1 MVFLSKVENR
11 GTSEGVALE
20 YVQKKD
26 KKMLTA
32 TSSFEILRPHT
43 EKHNTSHM
51 RTKTLLLTAALA
63 AAGAATSMAQSTIY
77 SVNAVGYANI
87 TINNGFN
94 LIADP
99 FTKVT
104 DRTAGALLGAPPSDV
119 DIIKLRDD
127 GAFETDSWSVA
138 DGFWSNS
145 GDGTTAMTIDEGK
158 GIIVRNAG
166 GAFNVTF
173 VGEVQQGTAA
183 QGNQVQNPV
192 TPGII
197 VRSSKIPQGA
207 PNGLLSD
214 NLGLVPSVGV
224 TVTTYHVGGGFDT
237 FTYDPTI
244 GGSNDDN
251 WNSNQPNL
259 RIGQAFFIQS
269 PGTSWNRDFTV
280 N

>member
-1 MVFLSKVENR
+1 
-11 GTSEGVALE
+11 
-20 YVQKKD
+20 
-26 KKMLTA
+26 
-32 TSSFEILRPHT
+32 
-43 EKHNTSHM
+43 M

-77 SVNAVGYANI
+77 SVNAVGYANV
-87 TINNGFN
+87 TINSGFN

-104 DRTAGALLGAPPSDV
+104 DRTVGALLPNPPRDLDV
-119 DIIKLRDD
+119 IKLRDD
-127 GAFETDSWSVA
+127 GLFENDSWSVA

-145 GDGTTAMTIDEGK
+145 GDNTTAMTIDEGK

-166 GAFNVTF
+166 AAFTATF
-173 VGEVQQGTAA
+173 VGEVAQGTAA

-192 TPGII
+192 TPGIV
-197 VRSSKIPQGA
+197 VRSSKIPQGN
-207 PNGLLSD
+207 PTGLLSD
-214 NLGLVPSVGV
+214 NLGLVPNVGV
-224 TVTTYHVGGGFDT
+224 TVTRYHVGGGFDI

-251 WNSNQPNL
+251 WNNSQPNL
-259 RIGQAFFIQS
+259 RIGEAFFIQS